1 MIKEHELKIMPQ
13 YFEAVKEGR
22 KWFELRKNDRD
33 FRYGDILILKEW
45 NGERY
50 TGKEIRRRIIGVL
63 KDVPEYGLKDGYCIL
78 SMEPVGQ
85 MNGETMIGQIIE
97 EVKNEICDKYC
108 KWPDIWDEEKEGCE
122 LSESDVCNYK
132 CPLHKL

>member
-1 MIKEHELKIMPQ
+1 M
-13 YFEAVKEGR
+13 
-22 KWFELRKNDRD
+22 
-33 FRYGDILILKEW
+33 
-45 NGERY
+45 
-50 TGKEIRRRIIGVL
+50 L